1 MADQAAT
8 RLLLVDD
15 DADLRASLAEALGDA
30 GYAVMEA
37 ADGQAA
43 LVLLDRERPDL
54 VLLDLLMP
62 VLNGWQFCQ
71 SKNENPATAA
81 IPVIA
86 MSAAVSKDPRSP
98 YYIEVDDFIAK
109 PVDLDEL
116 LRKIAGCVP
125 RGPAPRL
132 PVGPDSRLGEPL
144 GKRD

>member
-1 MADQAAT
+1 MVEPKQ

-15 DADLRASLAEALGDA
+15 DEDLRASLAEALEEA
-30 GYAVMEA
+30 GYLVIQAGN
-37 ADGQAA
+37 GQKA
-43 LVLLDRERPDL
+43 LELLESEPPDL

-98 YYIEVDDFIAK
+98 YYIDVDDFIAK
-109 PVDLDEL
+109 PVELDEL
-116 LRKIAGCVP
+116 LAKISGCLTGRPPAGPNGQPQLRP
-125 RGPAPRL
+125 RA
-132 PVGPDSRLGEPL
+132 V
-144 GKRD
+144 